1 MGRAGRVDVA
11 LVVGG
16 QWHDLDFAR
25 LQLLTEL
32 FRHDVARTRVFES
45 YPDPEV
51 IASTEALITYTCNV
65 RPDPR
70 QQDALVSS
78 AENGL
83 RWLALHGTHSA
94 IDPPAP
100 DGPRIYRTPR
110 AMGAV
115 APLLGSQFLAH
126 PPIEP
131 YLVEVISTDDPLVAG
146 IEDFVARDE
155 LYICEL
161 HPPFSV
167 LMQSRYR
174 GPCRGFEEGQ
184 VDDDKPR
191 PVMYR
196 KRTGAGEVCYLTLG
210 HCRGRFDMQSEGVD
224 DTGTVDRGSWD
235 VPEYSEVLARLI
247 AWAVHGNSWTDCTV
261 RSNPLTSATLG
272 SLREAGPSPTDV

>member
-1 MGRAGRVDVA
+1 MGRAGRVDIV

-32 FRHDVARTRVFES
+32 SRHDVVRTRVFES
-45 YPDPEV
+45 YPAAEV
-51 IASTEALITYTCNV
+51 IKSADALISYTCNV
-65 RPDPR
+65 RPDTE
-70 QQDALVSS
+70 QQNALVESVES
-78 AENGL
+78 GL

-94 IDPPAP
+94 IDPPEP
-100 DGPRIYRTPR
+100 GGPRIYRTPR

-115 APLLGSQFLAH
+115 APLLGTQFLAH

-131 YLVEVISTDDPLVAG
+131 YLVEVVETDDPLVAG
-146 IEDFVARDE
+146 IGDFTARDE

-161 HPPFSV
+161 HPPLSV

-184 VDDDKPR
+184 VDDDEPR

-196 KRTGAGEVCYLTLG
+196 KRSGDGEVCYLTLG
-210 HCRGRFDMQSEGVD
+210 HCRGRFDMQSEGID
-224 DTGTVDRGSWD
+224 DTGSVDRGSWG
-235 VPEYSEVLARLI
+235 VPEYDEVLARSI
-247 AWAVHGNSWTDCTV
+247 AWAVHGDSWTDCLA
-261 RSNPLTSATLG
+261 RSNPLAHAMI
-272 SLREAGPSPTDV
+272 RPS